1 MTLGKDKIMI
11 EATNLK
17 NGTTFLMDGKPFKVI
32 KYTHQKIGRGG
43 GLVKLVVRNLE
54 SGTQIEKTI
63 NSTAKVENINTMK
76 RNMQY
81 LYKDESSAVF
91 MDPKTYSQ
99 VEIPVGLA
107 KEELSYIKEGESAD
121 ILFWEDRPLSI
132 DIPPK
137 VTLKVIDTAP
147 GVKGNSATNLYKPAT
162 LENDLQ
168 LKVPLFIKIGDK
180 VRVDTRKKEYVE
192 RVSDK

>member
-1 MTLGKDKIMI
+1 MI

-43 GLVKLVVRNLE
+43 GLVKLVIRNLE
-54 SGTQIEKTI
+54 SGNQVEKTI
-63 NSTAKVENINTMK
+63 SSAAKVEDINTLK
-76 RNMQY
+76 RSMQY
-81 LYKDESSAVF
+81 LYKDENSAVF
-91 MDPKTYSQ
+91 MDPKTYAQ
-99 VEIPVGLA
+99 VEIPVDLA
-107 KEELSYIKEGESAD
+107 KEELSYIKEGEKAD
-121 ILFWEDRPLSI
+121 ILFWEGRPLSVE
-132 DIPPK
+132 IPPK
-137 VTLKVIDTAP
+137 VTLKVVDTAP

-168 LKVPLFIKIGDK
+168 LKVPLFVKTGDK
-180 VRVDTRKKEYVE
+180 IRVNTRKGEYVE

>member
-1 MTLGKDKIMI
+1 MI

-54 SGTQIEKTI
+54 SGSQVEKTI
-63 NSTAKVENINTMK
+63 NSAAKVEDINTQK
-76 RNMQY
+76 KSMQY
-81 LYKDESSAVF
+81 LYSDDKNAVF
-91 MDPKTYSQ
+91 MDPKTFGQ
-99 VEIPVGLA
+99 VEIPTDLA
-107 KEELSYIKEGESAD
+107 REELSYIKEGENAD
-121 ILFWEDRPLSI
+121 ILFWDDRPLSI
-132 DIPPK
+132 EILPK
-137 VTLKVIDTAP
+137 VTLKVVDTAP
-147 GVKGNSATNLYKPAT
+147 GVKGNSATNLYKSAT

-180 VRVDTRKKEYVE
+180 IRVDTRKGEYVE
-192 RVSDK
+192 RISDK